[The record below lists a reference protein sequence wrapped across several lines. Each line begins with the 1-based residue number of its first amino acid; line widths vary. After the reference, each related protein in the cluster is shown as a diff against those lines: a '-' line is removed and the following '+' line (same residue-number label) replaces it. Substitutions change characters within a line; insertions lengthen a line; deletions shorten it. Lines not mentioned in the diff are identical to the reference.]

1 MNCFGSSK
9 GKHINKA
16 EIRAM
21 SHTAINQKIIRQLNN
36 LPVELQIK
44 ALEFLNALA
53 ASKPQ
58 GGAGKDLLRFA
69 GSIPS
74 KELIKMKQAIEDGC
88 ERVDID
94 EW

>member
-1 MNCFGSSK
+1 
-9 GKHINKA
+9 
-16 EIRAM
+16 M

-44 ALEFLNALA
+44 ALEFLNALSI
-53 ASKPQ
+53 SKPQ
-58 GGAGKDLLRFA
+58 GGSGKDLLRFA

-74 KELIKMKQAIEDGC
+74 KELVKMRQAIEDGC
-88 ERVDID
+88 ERVDVD